1 MRCQRTRT
9 PASMRRCGWT
19 SSTAPDASDS
29 DQRQDQGE
37 GDISTPPSRSRLRR
51 RRSRASLKRTLVSLS
66 AGSLRKSSRVA
77 VSGSSNPTG
86 TELL

>member
-1 MRCQRTRT
+1 VRCQRTRT

-37 GDISTPPSRSRLRR
+37 GETCNDSTQQEPLAPPS
-51 RRSRASLKRTLVSLS
+51 
-66 AGSLRKSSRVA
+66 
-77 VSGSSNPTG
+77 
-86 TELL
+86 